1 MIWTRCREAV
11 SGKTVTAFV
20 CGGGDR
26 NEVDRDRSDASM
38 QSSTSFA
45 PKRAVTLSE
54 VPTLS
59 VGTKSKGAPRKLR
72 SVHSS
77 TSFAPR
83 RAVTLSEVPTL
94 SVGTKSKG
102 APRKLRSVHSSTS
115 LAPTRIVRAHYALTD
130 SLG

>member
-38 QSSTSFA
+38 Q
-45 PKRAVTLSE
+45 
-54 VPTLS
+54 
-59 VGTKSKGAPRKLR
+59 
-72 SVHSS
+72 SS